1 MMRGRGKER
10 LTRITKEVISVKR
23 RRLKGVNAGPQNRQ
37 REETCAERER
47 YGETYIERDREEK
60 ECVCDGIDSE
70 SEVEC
75 V

>member
-1 MMRGRGKER
+1 MRGLRTVNG
-10 LTRITKEVISVKR
+10 KR
-23 RRLKGVNAGPQNRQ
+23 RVLNGS
-37 REETCAERER
+37 ER